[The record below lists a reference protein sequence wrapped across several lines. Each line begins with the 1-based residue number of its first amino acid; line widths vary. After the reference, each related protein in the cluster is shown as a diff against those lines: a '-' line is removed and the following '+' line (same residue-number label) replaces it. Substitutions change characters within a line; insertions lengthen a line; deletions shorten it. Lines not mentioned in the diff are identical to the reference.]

1 MAGGVLVSDAHS
13 GKAALRAQLRA
24 ERATLPTPL
33 RDQETATTVAAVQA
47 WLATQPPP
55 ALAGYVAI
63 RNELDVMPLFTA
75 RWVAKER
82 VFLPRIVNEDL
93 VWHPVR
99 SRDELH
105 DGAYHIPEPDAR
117 RVHAAV
123 PPPGTVALVPGVGFG
138 ADGRRLGQ
146 GGGYFDRWLA
156 RTHGIITIGIG
167 FSCQRCDDL
176 PVEDHD
182 HDCVGVLLGG
192 VWIKKPII
200 GPQSFVG
207 PKS

>member
-1 MAGGVLVSDAHS
+1 MSDAHS
-13 GKAALRAQLRA
+13 AKAALRATLRA
-24 ERATLPTPL
+24 ARATIPAAVREL
-33 RDQETATTVAAVQA
+33 ETAATITALRA
-47 WLATQPPP
+47 WLTARQPP

-63 RNELDVMPLFTA
+63 RSELNLMPLFAT
-75 RWVAKER
+75 RWAAHER
-82 VFLPRIVNEDL
+82 VFLPRIVNEEL

-99 SRDELH
+99 TADELH
-105 DGAYHIPEPDAR
+105 DGAFHIPEPDAR
-117 RVHAAV
+117 RIHAAV

-156 RTHGIITIGIG
+156 RTHGIITIGVG

-182 HDCVGVLLGG
+182 HDCAGVLLGG
-192 VWIKKPII
+192 VW
-200 GPQSFVG
+200 V
-207 PKS
+207 KSPES